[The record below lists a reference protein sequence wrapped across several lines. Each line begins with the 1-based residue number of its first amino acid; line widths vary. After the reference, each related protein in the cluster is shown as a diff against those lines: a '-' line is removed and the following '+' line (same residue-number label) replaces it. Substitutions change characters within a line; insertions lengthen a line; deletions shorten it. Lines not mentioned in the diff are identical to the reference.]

1 VLDRF
6 RNARTGAAQ
15 SIVTLFRATKP
26 AAPEAGH
33 AIRRNDPRARRP

>member
-15 SIVTLFRATKP
+15 SIIVLFQAIKP
-26 AAPEAGH
+26 A
-33 AIRRNDPRARRP
+33 RRV